1 MEPLAAEFVT
11 VGVDEGETQ
20 FQACAFDREGGCEQE
35 TFPYSG
41 KGIADAL
48 EWLKAKAAGH
58 PERICVAF
66 ERPRG
71 AVIQG
76 FLEAGFQVF
85 SINPKQLDRFRDRF
99 TVAGSKD
106 DRLDARVL
114 GHSLRTDRWAF
125 RRVQADAGWLVRVR
139 ELSRLEDDMKQEF
152 VREANRLRA
161 VLHEY
166 HVELLRLLPSA
177 DEPWFWD
184 LVATAPT
191 PQAGAKLR
199 LKQVHKLLGE
209 HRIRRISPEQ
219 VLDRLRQPP
228 LPVGPG
234 VTEAASAHALVLVP
248 RLHLIR
254 QQLTRCQA
262 DIQKLLDEL
271 GSEDQPSETSEH
283 RDVLILRSLPGAGRY
298 VVATMLAEAWWPLE
312 LRDYRGLR
320 ARCGS
325 APVTEQSGRSRLVY
339 MRHACNR
346 RLRNALYYWAWNAAR
361 LDPRFAALYDAMRQR
376 GLSHARALRGV
387 ADRLLKLAVLLL
399 VKEQPYNRSL
409 REIAA

>member
-1 MEPLAAEFVT
+1 MEPLGAEFVT
-11 VGVDEGETQ
+11 VGIDEGETQ
-20 FQACAFDREGGCEQE
+20 FQACAFDAEGGFEQE
-35 TFPYSG
+35 TFAYGG
-41 KGIADAL
+41 KGIADAI
-48 EWLKAKAAGH
+48 EWLKAKAGGR
-58 PERICVAF
+58 PERVCVAF

-76 FLEAGFQVF
+76 FLEAGFEVF

-114 GHSLRTDRWAF
+114 GHSLRSDRWAF
-125 RRVQADAGWLVRVR
+125 RHAKADAGWLVRVR
-139 ELSRLEDDMKQEF
+139 ELSRLEDDMKQEL

-161 VLHEY
+161 VLHGY

-184 LVATAPT
+184 LVAAAPT
-191 PQAGAKLR
+191 PQAAAKLR
-199 LKQVHKLLGE
+199 LKQVHRLLSE
-209 HRIRRISPEQ
+209 HRIRRISAEE

-234 VTEAASAHALVLVP
+234 VAEAASAHAMVLVP

-262 DIQKLLDEL
+262 EIRNLLDEL
-271 GSEDQPSETSEH
+271 ASEDQPSERSEH

-298 VVATMLAEAWWPLE
+298 VVATMLAEAWWSLE

-325 APVTEQSGRSRLVY
+325 APVTQQSGRSRLVH
-339 MRHACNR
+339 MRYACSR
-346 RLRNALYYWAWNAAR
+346 RLRNAVYHWARNAAR

-376 GLSHARALRGV
+376 GLTHARALRGI

-399 VKEQPYNRSL
+399 ARQEPYDPSL
-409 REIAA
+409 RQVAA